1 MLQIEM
7 AKYQKVVGQSKAK
20 GKAWQKQLSAADEL
34 RKTCEINILFKGGSA
49 PKTLLIVFVEA
60 H

>member
-1 MLQIEM
+1 M

>member
-20 GKAWQKQLSAADEL
+20 GKAQQKQFSAADEL
-34 RKTCEINILFKGGSA
+34 EKTCKMTVFFKGGSA
-49 PKTLLIVFVEA
+49 PKTLTLVFVGTD
-60 H
+60 